1 MPRSDLGRA
10 AVRVALRQLVAL
22 GADSDRL
29 APWLAAFDGAG
40 EACAAGH

>member
-10 AVRVALRQLVAL
+10 AVRVALRQLAAL
-22 GADSDRL
+22 GTDSERL

-40 EACAAGH
+40 EAAAAGH